1 MKKNDMNWTTKVK
14 TLWEKEK
21 YHWCGAVIVG
31 VIFTSAF
38 SAYLGQNYAQT
49 IQTGIADKVVR
60 FHVLANSD
68 SPDDQALKLKVRDKI
83 LDTYGDTLS
92 QYETKEETLEGLTAL
107 SEEICEVAQLEVYEN
122 GYEYPVA
129 VSLVQEDFP
138 IKTYEDVAFPSGV
151 YDALR
156 IEIGVSDGENWWCVL
171 YPQMCYV
178 DATWGYGTTE
188 SSDRLESTL
197 SEEEYLVVSALE
209 SEEAL
214 PKIKFK
220 IVEFFQNMK

>member
-1 MKKNDMNWTTKVK
+1 MKKNDVKWTTKFQE
-14 TLWEKEK
+14 LWQKEK
-21 YHWCGAVIVG
+21 YHWAGAVIVG
-31 VIFTSAF
+31 VIFTSCF
-38 SAYLGQNYAQT
+38 SAYLGQSYSQT

-68 SPDDQALKLKVRDKI
+68 SAEDQALKLKVRDKI
-83 LDTYGDTLS
+83 LATYGEELAL
-92 QYETKEETLEGLTAL
+92 YETKEETLAELTKL
-107 SEEICEVAQLEVYEN
+107 SEEICEVAQQEVFEN
-122 GYEYPVA
+122 GYEYSVA
-129 VSLVQEDFP
+129 VSIVQEDFP
-138 IKTYEDVAFPSGV
+138 IKTYEDIAFPSGV

-156 IEIGVSDGENWWCVL
+156 IEIGMYEGENWWCVL

-178 DATWGYGTTE
+178 DATWGYGTKE
-188 SSDRLESTL
+188 SHDRLESTL
-197 SEEEYLVVSALE
+197 SDEEYLVVSAME